1 MPRSNAENNR
11 DNNMELKP
19 TKTLSGFIELLP
31 AQQRCFD
38 ECATRMQK
46 VLKTAGFSHL
56 DLPAIERAEVLTDK
70 DNWDEIETQMFLFQ
84 KGDTKMGLRYDGTVG
99 LSRYV
104 AGHINDLAFP
114 FRAYQFA
121 RNYRGER
128 PQRGRYRE
136 FYQMDLD
143 ILGIDSLSENYDAEI
158 VATLAAAYES
168 VSEFI
173 GPVNVRIGNR
183 RFWNAM
189 FAVLGLND
197 EQCRAAFVLID
208 KKDKMSDFYDG
219 LVDTVGEDAANKINR
234 VFSDGYQSFAGLSP
248 ELDDAI
254 REIDDFMNLLNNMGV
269 KNAQIDLG
277 IMRGHAY
284 YTGIVFEFFLDNFPE
299 LGAIGG
305 GGRYEDLASK
315 FSKTKIIGV
324 GAAVG
329 FSRLMVALM
338 DDNRLNLD
346 KFLRPVRAAVLVM
359 GEPQVPYAMR
369 ILTALRGAGIVA
381 VPYLDAN
388 KKFKNQIEFADKIN
402 ADYSII
408 IGENERTDEKMTVKD
423 MNSGNQQILDIN
435 ETINLLKT
443 V

>member
-1 MPRSNAENNR
+1 M
-11 DNNMELKP
+11 DLKP
-19 TKTLSGFIELLP
+19 TKPLSGFIELTP
-31 AQQRCFD
+31 VQQRCFD
-38 ECATRMQK
+38 ECARRMQN
-46 VLKTAGFSHL
+46 VLRGAGFSHL

-104 AGHINDLAFP
+104 AGNMNNLVFP

-143 ILGIDSLSENYDAEI
+143 IMGVGSLSVNYDAEI
-158 VATLAAAYES
+158 VATLSRVYES
-168 VSEFI
+168 VAEFI
-173 GPVNVRIGNR
+173 GPTVVRVGNR
-183 RFWNAM
+183 KFWNAM
-189 FAVLGLND
+189 FDYLNLD
-197 EQCRAAFVLID
+197 DAQRRSAFVLID
-208 KKDKMSDFYDG
+208 KKDKLKDFQEG
-219 LVDTVGEDAANKINR
+219 LIEEVGEVAATEINR
-234 VFSDGYQSFAGLSP
+234 VFADGYQSFEGKSEALDSAIAEINNFM
-248 ELDDAI
+248 ELLRA
-254 REIDDFMNLLNNMGV
+254 MGIA
-269 KNAQIDLG
+269 NARIDLG

-284 YTGIVFEFFLDNFPE
+284 YTGVVFEFFLENFPE

-338 DDNRLNLD
+338 DDNRIDLSS
-346 KFLRPVRAAVLVM
+346 FETPVDVAVLCM
-359 GEPQVPYAMR
+359 GADQVVYSMSV
-369 ILTALRGAGIVA
+369 LGALRDMGVA
-381 VPYLDAN
+381 SVAYLDAD
-388 KKFKNQIEFADKIN
+388 KKFKNQIEYADKIN
-402 ADYSII
+402 ARFSMIV
-408 IGENERTDEKMTVKD
+408 GENERVGQTVALKNMVSGDQVNVSVADAIKMVK
-423 MNSGNQQILDIN
+423 G
-435 ETINLLKT
+435 E
-443 V
+443 

>member
-1 MPRSNAENNR
+1 M
-11 DNNMELKP
+11 DLKP
-19 TKTLSGFIELLP
+19 TKTLSGFIELTPL
-31 AQQRCFD
+31 QQRCFD
-38 ECATRMQK
+38 ECSARMQA
-46 VLKTAGFSHL
+46 VLKTAGFARL

-104 AGHINDLAFP
+104 AGHLTALTFP

-143 ILGIDSLSENYDAEI
+143 IMGIENLSENYDAEI
-158 VATLAAAYES
+158 VATLSAAYAS
-168 VSEFI
+168 VAEFI
-173 GPVNVRIGNR
+173 GPVNVRVGNR

-189 FAVLGLND
+189 FEYLSLDAQ
-197 EQCRAAFVLID
+197 QCRAAFVLID
-208 KKDKMSDFYDG
+208 KRDKMTDFLEGIQEAVGTNAAAEINKVFTDG
-219 LVDTVGEDAANKINR
+219 YKVFAGRSAALDAAI
-234 VFSDGYQSFAGLSP
+234 A
-248 ELDDAI
+248 ELDA
-254 REIDDFMNLLNNMGV
+254 FMELLRAMGIT
-269 KNAQIDLG
+269 NAKIDLG

-299 LGAIGG
+299 LGAVGG

-329 FSRLMVALM
+329 FSRLMVALL
-338 DDNRLNLD
+338 DENRIDLTP
-346 KFLRPVRAAVLVM
+346 FMRPVRAAVLVM
-359 GEPQVPYAMR
+359 GDDNVVYGVQTLA
-369 ILTALRGAGIVA
+369 ALREAGVVA

-388 KKFKNQIEFADKIN
+388 KKFKNQIEFANKIN
-402 ADYSII
+402 ADFSII
-408 IGENERTDEKMTVKD
+408 VGDSERMANVLAVKD
-423 MNSGNQQILDIN
+423 MTAGTQENLTLAD
-435 ETINLLKT
+435 TIKKLKLN
-443 V
+443 

>member
-1 MPRSNAENNR
+1 M
-11 DNNMELKP
+11 DLKP
-19 TKTLSGFIELLP
+19 TKPLSGFIELTP
-31 AQQRCFD
+31 VQQRCFD
-38 ECATRMQK
+38 ECAKRMQN
-46 VLKTAGFSHL
+46 VLRGAGFNHL

-104 AGHINDLAFP
+104 AGNINSLVFP

-143 ILGIDSLSENYDAEI
+143 IMGINSLSTNYDAEI
-158 VATLAAAYES
+158 VATLSRVYES
-168 VSEFI
+168 VAEFI
-173 GPVNVRIGNR
+173 GPTVVRVGNR
-183 RFWNAM
+183 KFWNAM
-189 FAVLGLND
+189 FDFLNLD
-197 EQCRAAFVLID
+197 EKQRRSAFVLID
-208 KKDKMSDFYDG
+208 KKDKLKDFQNA
-219 LVDTVGEDAANKINR
+219 LIEEIGENAASKINK
-234 VFSDGYQSFAGLSP
+234 VFSDGYRSFLNMSDNLDLAIS
-248 ELDDAI
+248 ELDNFMELLDA
-254 REIDDFMNLLNNMGV
+254 MGI
-269 KNAQIDLG
+269 KNAKIDLG

-284 YTGIVFEFFLDNFPE
+284 YTGVVFEFFLENFPE

-338 DDNRLNLD
+338 DDNRINLTQ
-346 KFLRPVRAAVLVM
+346 FESPVDAAVLCM
-359 GEPQVPYAMR
+359 GANQVVYSMSV
-369 ILTALRGAGIVA
+369 LGALRDAKIASVA
-381 VPYLDAN
+381 YLDADR
-388 KKFKNQIEFADKIN
+388 KFKNQIEYADKIN
-402 ADYSII
+402 AKYSLI
-408 IGENERTDEKMTVKD
+408 IGEDEVK
-423 MNSGNQQILDIN
+423 NQVVSVKNMITGEQTAVSVPEAIRMI
-435 ETINLLKT
+435 K
-443 V
+443 VA

>member
-1 MPRSNAENNR
+1 
-11 DNNMELKP
+11 MELKP

-31 AQQRCFD
+31 LQQRCFD
-38 ECATRMQK
+38 ECAARMQR

-56 DLPAIERAEVLTDK
+56 GLPAIERAEVLTDK

-104 AGHINDLAFP
+104 AGHMNDLAFP

-143 ILGIDSLSENYDAEI
+143 IMGIDNLSENYDAEI
-158 VATLAAAYES
+158 VATLAAAYDS
-168 VSEFI
+168 VAEFI
-173 GPVNVRIGNR
+173 GPVNVRVGNR

-189 FAVLGLND
+189 FEYLNLTS
-197 EQCRAAFVLID
+197 EQCRSAFVLID
-208 KKDKMSDFYDG
+208 KKDKMNDFYDG
-219 LVDTVGEDAANKINR
+219 LVETVGENAAVEINK
-234 VFSDGYQSFAGLSP
+234 VFSSGYRSFVGVSGA
-248 ELDDAI
+248 LDSAI
-254 REIDDFMNLLNNMGV
+254 REMDEFMVLLDSMGV

-284 YTGIVFEFFLDNFPE
+284 YTGIVFEFFLDKFPE

-315 FSKTKIIGV
+315 FSKTRIIGV

-338 DDNRLNLD
+338 DENKIDLTP
-346 KFLRPVRAAVLVM
+346 FMRPVRAAVLAM
-359 GEPQVPYAMR
+359 GAGQVPYAMR
-369 ILTALRGAGIVA
+369 VVAALRANGITT

-408 IGENERTDEKMTVKD
+408 IGENERESEILAVKD
-423 MNSGNQQILDIN
+423 MSTGAQQNLN
-435 ETINLLKT
+435 LEQTINLLKMA
-443 V
+443 

>member
-1 MPRSNAENNR
+1 
-11 DNNMELKP
+11 MELKP

-31 AQQRCFD
+31 VQQRCFD
-38 ECATRMQK
+38 ECSARMQK
-46 VLKTAGFSHL
+46 VLKTAGFAHL

-104 AGHINDLAFP
+104 AGHLNELTFP

-143 ILGIDSLSENYDAEI
+143 IMGIDSLSENYDAEI
-158 VATLAAAYES
+158 VATLAAAYKS
-168 VSEFI
+168 VEEFI
-173 GPVNVRIGNR
+173 GPVNIRIGNR

-189 FAVLGLND
+189 FAYLQLND
-197 EQCRAAFVLID
+197 AQQRAAFILID
-208 KKDKMSDFYDG
+208 KKDKIKDFYEG
-219 LVDTVGEDAANKINR
+219 LVEEVGENAAIEINKVFSSGYKFFVGVSDVLDAAI
-234 VFSDGYQSFAGLSP
+234 A
-248 ELDDAI
+248 EM
-254 REIDDFMNLLNNMGV
+254 DDFMLLLDSMGI
-269 KNAQIDLG
+269 KNAKIDLG

-299 LGAIGG
+299 LGAVGG

-329 FSRLMVALM
+329 FSRLMVAL
-338 DDNRLNLD
+338 LD
-346 KFLRPVRAAVLVM
+346 ENKIDLSKFERPVRAAVLVM
-359 GEPQVPYAMR
+359 GKEQVAYSMSVLAD
-369 ILTALRGAGIVA
+369 LRNAGIAA
-381 VPYLDAN
+381 VPYLDVD
-388 KKFKNQIEFADKIN
+388 KKFKNQIEFADKIK
-402 ADYSII
+402 ADFSII
-408 IGENERTDEKMTVKD
+408 IGENEKISGVLAVKN
-423 MNSGNQQILDIN
+423 MQTGQQQNIDVA
-435 ETINLLKT
+435 ETIKLLKT